1 MTTKVVVDAH
11 AGWPVE
17 VTTIDKLPS
26 GDVESKTIVPPLN
39 SQEFYATDSREI
51 HVKELPRQ

>member
-1 MTTKVVVDAH
+1 MTTKVIVDAH

-17 VTTIDKLPS
+17 VTTIDKLPG
-26 GDVESKTIVPPLN
+26 GDVESKTTVAPLN
-39 SQEFYATDSREI
+39 VQEFYVTDSREI